1 MLSANQIHDIK
12 LQAFNGSPSM
22 LPGVGF
28 IYPCT
33 MGEILEKGVTRY
45 NGLLG
50 ILLLDEAEIAKN
62 IKEKTGEDVPLE
74 DLEPLSYLLK
84 SADLN
89 ESFFLELKEA
99 FSTFIKE
106 DILFLPT
113 INSILIGPKTERR
126 LITPKNFR
134 DFQDI
139 LRIQN
144 RKEIKEP
151 PPEDE
156 SPGQRKMRLLREK
169 VAAVKKKQAQKN
181 GEGQSLEDLLEI
193 ASVFGINYKTE
204 TLYAFYGLIS
214 RHQKREKWNQD
225 LQMLCAGADS
235 SKIKTEYWGGSS
247 KEN

>member
-1 MLSANQIHDIK
+1 
-12 LQAFNGSPSM
+12 M
-22 LPGVGF
+22 LPGVGL

-134 DFQDI
+134 DF
-139 LRIQN
+139 
-144 RKEIKEP
+144 
-151 PPEDE
+151 
-156 SPGQRKMRLLREK
+156 
-169 VAAVKKKQAQKN
+169 
-181 GEGQSLEDLLEI
+181 
-193 ASVFGINYKTE
+193 
-204 TLYAFYGLIS
+204 
-214 RHQKREKWNQD
+214 
-225 LQMLCAGADS
+225 
-235 SKIKTEYWGGSS
+235 
-247 KEN
+247 